1 MFAEPLRCLPP
12 PPVGTIVG
20 YDLPLEIYVDDVI
33 SNCGLELLVLQKDC
47 DFIVF
52 HGFGSSETGVAKKEL
67 QAFISSC
74 GLYIGRRFIYDL
86 PPSGD
91 PATCH
96 GDGAWIYPKS
106 PQRLVD
112 LGVYVE
118 LFLKVICQPIR
129 LPIEVSPSCHGM
141 MRRVNVVLPVLRI
154 SIVLLILGITR
165 GRSRPPI
172 SLSRRALSS

>member
-1 MFAEPLRCLPP
+1 MFTEPLRCLPP

-67 QAFISSC
+67 QTFISSC
-74 GLYIGRRFIYDL
+74 GLYIGRRLLYDR

-118 LFLKVICQPIR
+118 LFLKVICSPIR
-129 LPIEVSPSCHGM
+129 LPIEVSPSGHGM
-141 MRRVNVVLPVLRI
+141 MRRVNGILPVLRI

-165 GRSRPPI
+165 GRSRPPMF
-172 SLSRRALSS
+172 LSRRALSS